1 MVCGLIKECC
11 IQRSSGVLMK
21 RANWIVIYQIK
32 CCFAKLEGEAQ
43 NFVRKFLLAQ
53 VTMRRILK

>member
-1 MVCGLIKECC
+1 MYQCTVYGLIKDC
-11 IQRSSGVLMK
+11 SSGVLMK

-43 NFVRKFLLAQ
+43 NFVRKFLLVQ

>member
-1 MVCGLIKECC
+1 
-11 IQRSSGVLMK
+11 MK